1 MPIIAAVHVDRD
13 RFVEQGFLHL
23 KGVVPADRLAQT
35 RWYFETA
42 LERQKLVWAEERAAD
57 DPPGGYWETAWQP
70 RLRLDLA
77 VEPATSPAVEL
88 LLGEHTLGVCRRL
101 MQTEPLVAQMQML
114 CSPIVD
120 HGYTDWHRDMD
131 SIGQA
136 PIQGIQRAFMRNG
149 PAMLQWNIALYDDAV
164 FWVVPGSHA
173 RPETDAEMRQLL
185 RDPYVPLPGG
195 QQVELAAG
203 DGLVY
208 SNMLLHWGSKY
219 LATLRRTIH
228 PVYVT
233 FGGPYYP
240 HSDVPYWDLG
250 FDFSDRLGAEARAAF
265 ARMRAGFA
273 GNRDRIERFMR
284 AVIGRDEAAFH
295 AALDALHPSPHD
307 RIVTVIFMSQWAG
320 AIATLS
326 RGAVRTMTKTATGQ
340 GRRARSHQ
348 RRLLSGCRRA
358 VHRGGGPHPPRA
370 VRRPERAAAPRSRS
384 VLPGHADP
392 LRRSRERAGRS
403 TDLRLPQPFD
413 PHLLQRDAGG
423 LRRRRLHRR
432 LVVRR
437 SR

>member
-42 LERQKLVWAEERAAD
+42 LERQKLVWAAERAAD

-101 MQTEPLVAQMQML
+101 MQAEPLVAQMQML

-136 PIQGIQRAFMRNG
+136 PIQGIQRALMRNG
-149 PAMLQWNIALYDDAV
+149 PAMLQWNIALYDDDV

-208 SNMLLHWGSKY
+208 SHMLLHWGSKY

-228 PVYVT
+228 PVYLT
-233 FGGPYYP
+233 FDGPYYP

-250 FDFSDRLGAEARAAF
+250 FGFTDRLGAEARAAF
-265 ARMRAGFA
+265 AGMQAAFA

-295 AALDALHPSPHD
+295 AAMDALHPSPDD
-307 RIVTVIFMSQWAG
+307 RIVTVIFMSQWAA

-326 RGAVRTMTKTATGQ
+326 RGEVRTMTAVEQ
-340 GRRARSHQ
+340 A
-348 RRLLSGCRRA
+348 RA
-358 VHRGGGPHPPRA
+358 VERDPTNVA
-370 VRRPERAAAPRSRS
+370 FYQDVARRFTEEEGRILRERFAGLNKR
-384 VLPGHADP
+384 
-392 LRRSRERAGRS
+392 LRRDREACYRDMRTRFVGLENVPGDPPTFDFRNRS
-403 TDLRLPQPFD
+403 TRTFYSAMPEDYDVGDFT
-413 PHLLQRDAGG
+413 AGW
-423 LRRRRLHRR
+423 
-432 LVVRR
+432 
-437 SR
+437 

>member
-42 LERQKLVWAEERAAD
+42 LERQKLVWAEERAAE

-88 LLGEHTLGVCRRL
+88 LLGESTLGVCRRL
-101 MQTEPLVAQMQML
+101 MQAEPLVAQMQML

-195 QQVELAAG
+195 QQIELAAG

-208 SNMLLHWGSKY
+208 SNMLLHWGSMY

-250 FDFSDRLGAEARAAF
+250 FDFSDRLGAEARVEF

-284 AVIGRDEAAFH
+284 AVIGKDRAAFH

-326 RGAVRTMTKTATGQ
+326 RGAVRAMTKRQQAEAVERDPTNVAFYQDVSRRFTEEE
-340 GRRARSHQ
+340 GRILR
-348 RRLLSGCRRA
+348 
-358 VHRGGGPHPPRA
+358 
-370 VRRPERAAAPRSRS
+370 ERFAGLNER
-384 VLPGHADP
+384 
-392 LRRSRERAGRS
+392 LRRDREACYRDMRTRFAGLENVPGDPPTFDFRNRS
-403 TDLRLPQPFD
+403 TRTFYNAMPADYDVGDFI
-413 PHLLQRDAGG
+413 AGW
-423 LRRRRLHRR
+423 
-432 LVVRR
+432 
-437 SR
+437 

>member
-1 MPIIAAVHVDRD
+1 MHVDRD

-57 DPPGGYWETAWQP
+57 DPPGGYWETAGQP
-70 RLRLDLA
+70 RLRLDVA

-88 LLGEHTLGVCRRL
+88 LLGEHTLGVCRLL

-185 RDPYVPLPGG
+185 RDPYVPLPCG

-250 FDFSDRLGAEARAAF
+250 FGFTDRLSAEARAAF
-265 ARMRAGFA
+265 AGMQAAFA

-284 AVIGRDEAAFH
+284 AVIGRDPAAFH

-326 RGAVRTMTKTATGQ
+326 RGAVRTMTKTQQAKAVERDPTNVAFYQ
-340 GRRARSHQ
+340 DVARRFTEEEGRILR
-348 RRLLSGCRRA
+348 
-358 VHRGGGPHPPRA
+358 
-370 VRRPERAAAPRSRS
+370 ERFAGLNER
-384 VLPGHADP
+384 
-392 LRRSRERAGRS
+392 LRRDREACYRDMWTRFAGLENVPGDPPTFDFRNRS
-403 TDLRLPQPFD
+403 TRTFYSAMPADYDVGDFI
-413 PHLLQRDAGG
+413 AGW
-423 LRRRRLHRR
+423 
-432 LVVRR
+432 
-437 SR
+437 